1 MSIQSDSV
9 FTLDSE
15 EGNLNRLANLDESP
29 KPYSGIVDFYEVEPD
44 ELKARLLFVPKTAY
58 HVVAELENG
67 QDHCLSFDVR
77 LLRER
82 DEHNNLCE
90 WVELD
95 NLHLDGVP
103 ARHGDVDSLFE
114 DGLERLE
121 AWVLHEE
128 QAIRE
133 DQVFNRD
140 WEVCE

>member
-44 ELKARLLFVPKTAY
+44 ELKARLLFVPKIAY

-103 ARHGDVDSLFE
+103 ARESDVEFLFE

-121 AWVLHEE
+121 EWALHEE

-133 DQVFNRD
+133 DRVFNRD
-140 WEVCE
+140 WEVC

>member
-1 MSIQSDSV
+1 MSVESISDFALV
-9 FTLDSE
+9 CE
-15 EGNLNRLANLDESP
+15 VINRLADVEESP
-29 KPYSGIVDFYEVEPD
+29 KPYSGIVDFYEVEPH
-44 ELKARLLFVPKTAY
+44 ELKAQLLFVPKAPY

-67 QDHCLSFDVR
+67 QHYYLSFDVR

-95 NLHLDGVP
+95 NLHLNGLP
-103 ARHGDVDSLFE
+103 AQHGDIDFLFE
-114 DGLERLE
+114 NGLERLE
-121 AWVLHEE
+121 EWVLHEE

-133 DQVFNRD
+133 DRVFNRD

>member
-1 MSIQSDSV
+1 MALESTSV

-15 EGNLNRLANLDESP
+15 EGNNRLADIDENP
-29 KPYSGIVDFYEVEPD
+29 KPYAGVVEFVELYPW
-44 ELKARLLFVPKTAY
+44 ELKQRVLFVPNTAY
-58 HVVAELENG
+58 HVVAELDNG
-67 QDHCLSFDVR
+67 QDYHLSFDVR

-95 NLHLDGVP
+95 NLHLDGIP
-103 ARHGDVDSLFE
+103 AQHGDIDFLFE
-114 DGLERLE
+114 NGLERLE

-133 DQVFNRD
+133 DQVFNRE
-140 WEVCE
+140 WRLE